1 MGLGNWWNRKT
12 ELIKAGLT
20 FKRAADQWEKDMKT
34 KANPGISIMKGLKA
48 VGGLAF
54 FAGLGGVAL
63 FLLEPGVIEA
73 ALSAAGVNTAYAAAI
88 VLVLRG
94 AATAWLNY
102 RKHNPPTP
110 SNQNSAPLAILLLL
124 LPAFASASAQDPA
137 PKPQSEAAL
146 SCGAMRFLER
156 GSPDS
161 EDFVCRLSL
170 AVPAPSGLTLFARAD
185 YSRTQALPSGEEL
198 SLDIKTFRSIEGFA
212 GARKDIAPN
221 LSATA
226 FAGVTWNRDRTI
238 EPTDPRLWTVAGG
251 LRYTVPGRGHVVAA
265 AGHHGPVGGTAFLG
279 SVVYDLGENAAWFG
293 DVAVPLGASRFAL
306 KPYTVR
312 FGVSA
317 RIRGWKF

>member
-1 MGLGNWWNRKT
+1 MKFLGFSIGDLWKIKKASDQFERDKKMQNYDPLKSLKAGAT
-12 ELIKAGLT
+12 QILTLILTAIVTALIGVLSDSEAIKA
-20 FKRAADQWEKDMKT
+20 
-34 KANPGISIMKGLKA
+34 I
-48 VGGLAF
+48 
-54 FAGLGGVAL
+54 
-63 FLLEPGVIEA
+63 LLN
-73 ALSAAGVNTAYAAAI
+73 AGVNEAYVGVI
-88 VLVLRG
+88 LLVIAGGLRVVQ
-94 AATAWLNY
+94 NY
-102 RKHNPPTP
+102 RKHKPPSL
-110 SNQNSAPLAILLLL
+110 SNTNAAPLALLLL
-124 LPAFASASAQDPA
+124 LPAFASAQDPA

-185 YSRTQALPSGEEL
+185 YSRTQSVPAGEEL

-221 LSATA
+221 LAATA

-293 DVAVPLGASRFAL
+293 DVAVPLGATRF
-306 KPYTVR
+306 KERPYTVR

-317 RIRGWKF
+317 RIRAWRF

>member
-1 MGLGNWWNRKT
+1 VKFFGFSIGELWKLKKASDQFEKDRKMNYDPKKSLKAGAT
-12 ELIKAGLT
+12 QILTLILTAIVTALFGVLSDSEAIKA
-20 FKRAADQWEKDMKT
+20 
-34 KANPGISIMKGLKA
+34 I
-48 VGGLAF
+48 
-54 FAGLGGVAL
+54 
-63 FLLEPGVIEA
+63 LLN
-73 ALSAAGVNTAYAAAI
+73 AGVNEAYVAVI
-88 VLVLRG
+88 LLVIAGGLRV
-94 AATAWLNY
+94 AQNY
-102 RKHNPPTP
+102 TKHKPPTA
-110 SNQNSAPLAILLLL
+110 SNTNAAPLILLCLMPSL
-124 LPAFASASAQDPA
+124 ASAQDPA
-137 PKPQSEAAL
+137 PSPRPEASL
-146 SCGAMRFLER
+146 SCGAMRFVER
-156 GSPDS
+156 GAPDS
-161 EDFVCRLSL
+161 EDFVCRASL

-185 YSRTQALPSGEEL
+185 YSRTQSVPAGEEL

-279 SVVYDLGENAAWFG
+279 SVVYDLGENAAWYG
-293 DVAVPLGASRFAL
+293 DVAIPLGASRFAL

-317 RIRGWKF
+317 RLRGWKF